1 IFDATVLRVPGQIA
15 QEQSVG
21 KLSNLYRIKI
31 TNKTNNKLP
40 YELLSTSPGVTIQKI
55 GKSIDSLPGRQM
67 QEEMFFLITD
77 EKNIKKR
84 KQVFE

>member
-1 IFDATVLRVPGQIA
+1 
-15 QEQSVG
+15 
-21 KLSNLYRIKI
+21 
-31 TNKTNNKLP
+31 
-40 YELLSTSPGVTIQKI
+40 ELLSTSPGVTIQKI

-84 KQVFE
+84 KQVFELILKSDKKEIDRLNAIFISN